1 MGKETGNRAIDFFN
15 ILNSNSSLTCTG
27 NNSPISPIIFY
38 SFNCFLLEVTP
49 VDPVIVQIINRKAGW
64 PTKILLNQDVP
75 MLPIHP
81 SRLDFR
87 FFAPVG
93 PVHKPVTEDFLIVA
107 FHLVRFLPW
116 NKAWTSDKEM
126 GCLFLEAWVLLNDAI
141 FILYFRR
148 QGEKRGAGAPAVSTS
163 WKLQFLNT
171 NCPVL
176 PKDTHSDPSKYV
188 CNYKSCSFFKKI
200 FAECLLCER
209 HYSVFEMCQ
218 RAKQGFLPSWTLHSN
233 SFKIYYF
240 PSKYHLI
247 SEEFH
252 SPGITPLQIPRKDQ
266 AGKINEWSRAVRN
279 VQWQGE
285 QGPV

>member
-126 GCLFLEAWVLLNDAI
+126 GCFFLEAWVLLNDAI

-148 QGEKRGAGAPAVSTS
+148 KGEPVHLQSLLPENCNSSIQTAQSCPRIHIQTLQNMCVITKVVPSSKRY
-163 WKLQFLNT
+163 LLNAYCVRGT
-171 NCPVL
+171 ILCLRCVREQN
-176 PKDTHSDPSKYV
+176 KDSYPHGPYILTLSKYI
-188 CNYKSCSFFKKI
+188 I
-200 FAECLLCER
+200 F
-209 HYSVFEMCQ
+209 H
-218 RAKQGFLPSWTLHSN
+218 P
-233 SFKIYYF
+233 
-240 PSKYHLI
+240 
-247 SEEFH
+247 
-252 SPGITPLQIPRKDQ
+252 ITT
-266 AGKINEWSRAVRN
+266 
-279 VQWQGE
+279 
-285 QGPV
+285 